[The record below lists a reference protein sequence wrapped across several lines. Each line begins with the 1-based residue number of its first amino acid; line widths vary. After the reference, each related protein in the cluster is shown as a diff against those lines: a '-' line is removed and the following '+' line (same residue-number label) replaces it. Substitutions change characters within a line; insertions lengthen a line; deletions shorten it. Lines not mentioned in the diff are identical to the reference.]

1 MLAPKPGRGIG
12 TGREVPAN
20 PADRFTGNSQV
31 ATRVRQGR
39 AVTLRRQQP
48 DRTQNK
54 GAMPV
59 PGTVVRTRAVA
70 RTYRRGS
77 IAVPVLAAVDLEVAE
92 GEWAAVLGPSG
103 SGKSTLLNILGLLDR
118 PDAGVYE
125 LAGED
130 VSDLGDT
137 RRAELRN
144 RRIGFV
150 FQSFNLLPRTSALEN
165 VAAPLLYRGMRRT
178 ARLARARQTLKRVG
192 LADRVDYDPS
202 QLSGGQLQRVAIAR
216 ALVGEPALLLADE
229 PTGNLDSRSGTEVL
243 DLFAALHAAGS
254 TVLMITHD
262 PVVAGRAQ
270 RRLLLD
276 GGRLHAA

>member
-1 MLAPKPGRGIG
+1 VITPM
-12 TGREVPAN
+12 
-20 PADRFTGNSQV
+20 
-31 ATRVRQGR
+31 
-39 AVTLRRQQP
+39 P
-48 DRTQNK
+48 D
-54 GAMPV
+54 P
-59 PGTVVRTRAVA
+59 VVRTRALA
-70 RTYRRGS
+70 RTYRRGA
-77 IAVPVLAAVDLEVAE
+77 IAVPVLEAVDLELAE
-92 GEWAAVLGPSG
+92 GEWLAILGPSG

-165 VAAPLLYRGMRRT
+165 VAAPLLYRGIRR
-178 ARLARARQTLKRVG
+178 ADRLARARQALERVG
-192 LADRVDYDPS
+192 LADRMDYDPG
-202 QLSGGQLQRVAIAR
+202 QLSGGQLQRVAVAR

-229 PTGNLDSRSGTEVL
+229 PTGNLDSRSGAEVL
-243 DLFAALHAAGS
+243 ELFTALHQAGA

-262 PVVAGRAQ
+262 PTVAARAQ
-270 RRLLLD
+270 RRLVLD
-276 GGRLHAA
+276 GGRLAAA

>member
-1 MLAPKPGRGIG
+1 MS
-12 TGREVPAN
+12 VP
-20 PADRFTGNSQV
+20 
-31 ATRVRQGR
+31 
-39 AVTLRRQQP
+39 
-48 DRTQNK
+48 
-54 GAMPV
+54 
-59 PGTVVRTRAVA
+59 VVRTRALA
-70 RTYRRGS
+70 RTYLRGS
-77 IAVPVLAAVDLEVAE
+77 IAVPVLEAVDLELVE
-92 GEWAAVLGPSG
+92 GEWLAVLGPSG

-165 VAAPLLYRGMRRT
+165 VAAPLLYRGIRRA
-178 ARLARARQTLKRVG
+178 ARLTQAHVALERVG
-192 LADRVDYDPS
+192 LADRADHDPTE
-202 QLSGGQLQRVAIAR
+202 LSGGQLQRVAIAR

-229 PTGNLDSRSGTEVL
+229 PTGNLDSRSGAEVL
-243 DLFAALHAAGS
+243 ELFAALHRAGT

-262 PVVAGRAQ
+262 PVVASRAQ
-270 RRLLLD
+270 RRLVLD
-276 GGRLHAA
+276 AGRLAAAA

>member
-1 MLAPKPGRGIG
+1 
-12 TGREVPAN
+12 VPN
-20 PADRFTGNSQV
+20 
-31 ATRVRQGR
+31 
-39 AVTLRRQQP
+39 
-48 DRTQNK
+48 
-54 GAMPV
+54 
-59 PGTVVRTRAVA
+59 VVIRTRALA
-70 RTYRRGS
+70 RTYRRGA
-77 IAVPVLAAVDLEVAE
+77 IAVPVLAAVDLEMAE
-92 GEWAAVLGPSG
+92 GEWVAVRGPSG

-165 VAAPLLYRGMRRT
+165 VAAPLLYRGIRRA
-178 ARLARARQTLKRVG
+178 ARLARAREALERVG
-192 LADRVDYDPS
+192 LADRADHDPTE
-202 QLSGGQLQRVAIAR
+202 LSGGQLQRVAIAR

-229 PTGNLDSRSGTEVL
+229 PTGNLDSRSGAEVL
-243 DLFAALHAAGS
+243 ELFAALNRDGT

-262 PVVAGRAQ
+262 PTVAGRAQ
-270 RRLLLD
+270 RRLVLD
-276 GGRLHAA
+276 AGRVRATA

>member
-1 MLAPKPGRGIG
+1 LP
-12 TGREVPAN
+12 N
-20 PADRFTGNSQV
+20 Q
-31 ATRVRQGR
+31 
-39 AVTLRRQQP
+39 
-48 DRTQNK
+48 
-54 GAMPV
+54 
-59 PGTVVRTRAVA
+59 VVRTHAVA
-70 RTYRRGS
+70 RTYRRGA
-77 IAVPVLAAVDLEVAE
+77 IAVPVLEAVDLELAE
-92 GEWAAVLGPSG
+92 GEWVAVLGPSG

-130 VSDLGDT
+130 VSDVGDT

-165 VAAPLLYRGMRRT
+165 VAAPLLYRGVRRA
-178 ARLARARQTLKRVG
+178 ARLARARDTLERVG

-202 QLSGGQLQRVAIAR
+202 ELSGGQLQRVAIAR

-229 PTGNLDSRSGTEVL
+229 PTGNLDSRSGAEVL
-243 DLFAALHAAGS
+243 DLFAALHQAGS

-262 PVVAGRAQ
+262 PNVAGRAQ
-270 RRLLLD
+270 RHLVLD
-276 GGRLHAA
+276 AGRLTAAA

>member
-1 MLAPKPGRGIG
+1 MS
-12 TGREVPAN
+12 VP
-20 PADRFTGNSQV
+20 
-31 ATRVRQGR
+31 
-39 AVTLRRQQP
+39 
-48 DRTQNK
+48 
-54 GAMPV
+54 
-59 PGTVVRTRAVA
+59 VVRTRALA

-77 IAVPVLAAVDLEVAE
+77 IAVPVLEAVDLELAE
-92 GEWAAVLGPSG
+92 GEWLAVLGPSG

-144 RRIGFV
+144 QRIGFV

-165 VAAPLLYRGMRRT
+165 VAAPLLYRGIRRT
-178 ARLARARQTLKRVG
+178 ARLAQALAALERVG
-192 LADRVDYDPS
+192 LAERADHDPTE
-202 QLSGGQLQRVAIAR
+202 LSGGQLQRVAIAR

-229 PTGNLDSRSGTEVL
+229 PTGNLDRRSGAEVL
-243 DLFAALHAAGS
+243 ELFAALNRAGS

-262 PVVAGRAQ
+262 PVVASRAQ
-270 RRLLLD
+270 RRLVLD
-276 GGRLHAA
+276 VGRLRAAA

>member
-1 MLAPKPGRGIG
+1 
-12 TGREVPAN
+12 VPN
-20 PADRFTGNSQV
+20 
-31 ATRVRQGR
+31 
-39 AVTLRRQQP
+39 
-48 DRTQNK
+48 
-54 GAMPV
+54 
-59 PGTVVRTRAVA
+59 VVIRTRALA
-70 RTYRRGS
+70 RTYRRGA
-77 IAVPVLAAVDLEVAE
+77 IAVPVLAAVDLEMAE
-92 GEWAAVLGPSG
+92 GEWVAVRGPSG

-165 VAAPLLYRGMRRT
+165 VAAPLLYRGIRRA
-178 ARLARARQTLKRVG
+178 ARLARAREALERVG
-192 LADRVDYDPS
+192 LADRADHDPTE
-202 QLSGGQLQRVAIAR
+202 LSGGQLQRVAIAR

-229 PTGNLDSRSGTEVL
+229 PTGNLDSRSGAEVL
-243 DLFAALHAAGS
+243 DLFAALHQAGS

-262 PVVAGRAQ
+262 PNVAGRAQ
-270 RRLLLD
+270 RRLVLD
-276 GGRLHAA
+276 AGRLTAAA